1 MITEQVNDL
10 LRLLMVPYN
19 AIYFKKPGYELKQ
32 AELEKAL
39 SELVPAGLKFIERLF
54 EQNQRESNNS
64 GFLVGSEITYADVK
78 LVNLYDWFNLK
89 REEILDQVP
98 LLKAHAEAVR
108 NSAQLKAHYER
119 SDKDIT
125 TIYF

>member
-10 LRLLMVPYN
+10 FRLLMVPYN
-19 AIYFKKPGYELKQ
+19 AIYYKEPGFEEKQ
-32 AELEKAL
+32 VELEKAL
-39 SELVPAGLKFIERLF
+39 NELVPVGLKFIERLF
-54 EQNQRESNNS
+54 EQNQRDSANS
-64 GFLVGSEITYADVK
+64 GFLVGGQITYADVK

-89 REEILDQVP
+89 RQKILDQVP

>member
-1 MITEQVNDL
+1 
-10 LRLLMVPYN
+10 MVPYN
-19 AIYFKKPGYELKQ
+19 AIYYKEPGFEEKQ
-32 AELEKAL
+32 VELEKAL
-39 SELVPAGLKFIERLF
+39 NELVPVGLKFIERLF
-54 EQNQRESNNS
+54 EQNQRDSANS
-64 GFLVGSEITYADVK
+64 GFLVGGQITYADVK

-89 REEILDQVP
+89 RQKILDQVP